1 MNKREVGSFNEDR
14 AIRYLTVNGY
24 EIIQKNFYC
33 RMGEIDIIARS
44 EEYLCF
50 IEVKY
55 RSSEAHGSPGEA
67 INPRKIRRITRTA
80 QYYILINNIPENTP
94 CRFDVIMILDEKITL
109 IPNAFDGIL

>member
-1 MNKREVGSFNEDR
+1 MNKREVGSLNEDKAAR
-14 AIRYLTVNGY
+14 FLTAHGY
-24 EIIQKNFYC
+24 QIIQKNFYC
-33 RMGEIDIIARS
+33 KMGEIDIIASS
-44 EEYLCF
+44 EGYLCF

-80 QYYILINNIPENTP
+80 QYYMLINNIPENTP
-94 CRFDVIMILDEKITL
+94 CRFDVIMILDDKITL